1 MDDYNLYL
9 AARRSGGMPLRSYKD
24 PKKVRTPSCA
34 GLCEWTEDENTKN
47 KNQREIGYRRRVS
60 PKYISQD
67 HLYNMEA
74 ADKDELAAQL
84 AKMKKQLRLKQR
96 QLKKYNKALEAK
108 KHVQETIRR
117 QNTQLSS
124 HGAVLN
130 GDLTETRDEREGRS
144 NDSRIV
150 TFSEKEPEVIYMSPS
165 DQNAN
170 NLKGKKKCKR
180 EVSQP
185 SLQQEVPE
193 IIDLVEEKFARDES
207 PPVSPFT
214 ENDTSHLRTT
224 SGNKA
229 EDSLSRTELIT
240 SRVQGIM
247 LDQDREDST
256 HNGQNIVQVNSKPNV
271 TDELKDMDDYSFSNL
286 EEFFDNSKEG
296 GTHSILHEGPV
307 MAQTDI
313 NTCQKITCTESN
325 LGAHEDTDTLLKHQV
340 ISKCPNF
347 KAMVESQDLFATPQN
362 DCSSVKENIDIK
374 RRCKPNAKHA
384 IRRLTP
390 ESWQGKSDHS
400 TVVSDKKT
408 GHFLEN
414 DTASVKINETK
425 TAESDPEFVVDRMD
439 TTIESEFNSV
449 SVTGKTDGM
458 DVTVGNPVC
467 EEKKVGEPSNI
478 TEMFETS
485 CDDEEF
491 EEEMMV
497 AAISAEEGVMNVDEK
512 HSETKPG
519 CDNVKISGMSPAE
532 PKGEFEDTVIL
543 MGEDTELLDI
553 ERKEDLLPESQE
565 YTRDYKVPP
574 GNGKINYQT
583 LRAKQE
589 FGKIL
594 TTSVVAIK
602 ERGKEIAC
610 VLLVHEFG
618 LMQWKMSDKEGNADD
633 FRNVSGHEWMLV
645 DEVDYTVGS
654 VSEMRNIAAVGFPSE
669 DEARY
674 LVILEKFL
682 EKEVVMIYVQLTPS
696 RTMET
701 AVVPVQCTMYEKLLC
716 CSLGEWSIIMYWRP
730 EEAGKDGSLIITD
743 FDLAYSKRSKKWL
756 LQCESNV
763 VDPHWDE
770 SLVSLVPLNGTGS
783 EGIILCTTSTEMYV
797 YDALQDVIITQI
809 PWHMSAVC
817 WAVSVK
823 EYLFITSITTEEAQI
838 SAVNPIN
845 GECETFCSFSID
857 EIAGR
862 LKSCEV
868 EEAREVRLS
877 GAYYLHGLVLTYSNG
892 TVARIPL
899 TA

>member
-1 MDDYNLYL
+1 
-9 AARRSGGMPLRSYKD
+9 
-24 PKKVRTPSCA
+24 
-34 GLCEWTEDENTKN
+34 
-47 KNQREIGYRRRVS
+47 
-60 PKYISQD
+60 
-67 HLYNMEA
+67 MEA

-84 AKMKKQLRLKQR
+84 ARMKKQLRHKER

-108 KHVQETIRR
+108 KHVQETIKR
-117 QNTQLSS
+117 QNTHLSS
-124 HGAVLN
+124 HGVVQN

-165 DQNAN
+165 NHNAK
-170 NLKGKKKCKR
+170 NLKGKKKGKR

-193 IIDLVEEKFARDES
+193 MIDLVEEKIAKGVS
-207 PPVSPFT
+207 PPVSSFI
-214 ENDTSHLRTT
+214 ENDTSHLRTN
-224 SGNKA
+224 SGNKP
-229 EDSLSRTELIT
+229 EDLLN
-240 SRVQGIM
+240 
-247 LDQDREDST
+247 REGSSP
-256 HNGQNIVQVNSKPNV
+256 NGQNIVQVESKPNI
-271 TDELKDMDDYSFSNL
+271 TDQLEDVDDYSFSNL
-286 EEFFDNSKEG
+286 EEFFDDNKERG
-296 GTHSILHEGPV
+296 RHFPMVTTAMIESSADHSIPYEGPV
-307 MAQTDI
+307 IAQTDI
-313 NTCQKITCTESN
+313 NTCQKITCTESDSV
-325 LGAHEDTDTLLKHQV
+325 AHEDTDTVLKHQV
-340 ISKCPNF
+340 ISKCPNL
-347 KAMVESQDLFATPQN
+347 KAMVESQDLFATSQ
-362 DCSSVKENIDIK
+362 DDFSSMKENIDIK
-374 RRCKPNAKHA
+374 RRCKPNAKQA

-390 ESWQGKSDHS
+390 ESWQGKSDHGN
-400 TVVSDKKT
+400 VVSDKKT

-425 TAESDPEFVVDRMD
+425 KAESDLESAVDRNDM
-439 TTIESEFNSV
+439 TIQSEFNSF
-449 SVTGKTDGM
+449 SVTRKTDGM

-485 CDDEEF
+485 CEDEEF

-512 HSETKPG
+512 NSETEPG
-519 CDNVKISGMSPAE
+519 CDNVKIRDMSPE
-532 PKGEFEDTVIL
+532 PEGKFEDTVIFV
-543 MGEDTELLDI
+543 GEETEFLDN

-565 YTRDYKVPP
+565 YTKDYKVPP

-583 LRAKQE
+583 LSSRQE

-594 TTSVVAIK
+594 TTSVAAIK
-602 ERGKEIAC
+602 ERGKEIVC

-618 LMQWKMSDKEGNADD
+618 LMQWKMSDLEGNADNLSQN
-633 FRNVSGHEWMLV
+633 FGQNASGQKWLLV
-645 DEVDYTVGS
+645 DEVNYSVGS
-654 VSEMRNIAAVGFPSE
+654 VSEMRNIVAVGLPSE

-730 EEAGKDGSLIITD
+730 EEASKNGSLTITD

-756 LQCESNV
+756 LQCQSNI

-770 SLVSLVPLNGTGS
+770 SLVSLVPLNGIGS
-783 EGIILCTTSTEMYV
+783 EGIILCTTSTEIYV
-797 YDALQDVIITQI
+797 YDALQDVIIAQI
-809 PWHMSAVC
+809 PWHMSVVC
-817 WAVSVK
+817 WAVSIK
-823 EYLFITSITTEEAQI
+823 EYLFITSITAEEAQI

-845 GECETFCSFSID
+845 GEREIFCSCSID
-857 EIAGR
+857 EIAG
-862 LKSCEV
+862 
-868 EEAREVRLS
+868 
-877 GAYYLHGLVLTYSNG
+877 G
-892 TVARIPL
+892 
-899 TA
+899 

>member
-1 MDDYNLYL
+1 
-9 AARRSGGMPLRSYKD
+9 
-24 PKKVRTPSCA
+24 
-34 GLCEWTEDENTKN
+34 
-47 KNQREIGYRRRVS
+47 
-60 PKYISQD
+60 
-67 HLYNMEA
+67 MEA
-74 ADKDELAAQL
+74 TDKDELAAQL
-84 AKMKKQLRLKQR
+84 AKMKKQLRHKER

-165 DQNAN
+165 DQNAK
-170 NLKGKKKCKR
+170 NLKGKKKGKR
-180 EVSQP
+180 EVSQL
-185 SLQQEVPE
+185 SLQQDVPE
-193 IIDLVEEKFARDES
+193 MIDLVEEKIARDES
-207 PPVSPFT
+207 PPVSSFT
-214 ENDTSHLRTT
+214 ENDTSHLRTK
-224 SGNKA
+224 SGNNAK
-229 EDSLSRTELIT
+229 DSLSRTEIIP

-247 LDQDREDST
+247 LDQNREDST
-256 HNGQNIVQVNSKPNV
+256 HNGQNSIQVKSKPNI
-271 TDELKDMDDYSFSNL
+271 TDELRDVDDYSFSNL

-296 GTHSILHEGPV
+296 GTHSIPHEGPV
-307 MAQTDI
+307 MVQTDI

-362 DCSSVKENIDIK
+362 DSSFMKENIDIK

-384 IRRLTP
+384 MRRLTP
-390 ESWQGKSDHS
+390 ENWQGKSDHS
-400 TVVSDKKT
+400 CVVSDKKT
-408 GHFLEN
+408 GHFLKN

-425 TAESDPEFVVDRMD
+425 TAESDPEFVVDRKD
-439 TTIESEFNSV
+439 TTTESEFNSV
-449 SVTGKTDGM
+449 SVSRKTDGM

-497 AAISAEEGVMNVDEK
+497 AALSAEEGVMNVDEK
-512 HSETKPG
+512 HSETEPG
-519 CDNVKISGMSPAE
+519 CDNVKICGMSPAE
-532 PKGEFEDTVIL
+532 PKGKFEDTDIL
-543 MGEDTELLDI
+543 MDEHTELLDI

-583 LRAKQE
+583 LSSRQE

-594 TTSVVAIK
+594 TTSVAAIK

-633 FRNVSGHEWMLV
+633 LSQNFGQNVSGHEWMLM
-645 DEVDYTVGS
+645 DEVDYSVGS
-654 VSEMRNIAAVGFPSE
+654 VSEMRNIVAVGFPSE
-669 DEARY
+669 DGARY

-701 AVVPVQCTMYEKLLC
+701 TVVPVQCTMYEKLLC

-730 EEAGKDGSLIITD
+730 EEASKDGSLMITD
-743 FDLAYSKRSKKWL
+743 FDLAYSRRSKKWL

-770 SLVSLVPLNGTGS
+770 SLVGLVPLNGTGS
-783 EGIILCTTSTEMYV
+783 EGIILCTTPTEMYV

-809 PWHMSAVC
+809 PWHMSVVC

-823 EYLFITSITTEEAQI
+823 EYLFITSITAGEVQI

-845 GECETFCSFSID
+845 GESETFCSFSID

-862 LKSCEV
+862 LKSCKV

-877 GAYYLHGLVLTYSNG
+877 GAYYLQGLVLVYSNG